1 MEINTELQYPGK
13 EKRQSTRR
21 LVCVEIC
28 SEGERF
34 LLPVAYI
41 EAVIADPVVVQ
52 VPEGG
57 YQILGISLYE
67 EKTVVY
73 YHLSD
78 QMNGYKD
85 RIKCGII
92 IKTKRCYK
100 GVAAEEVSEELT
112 ISASEWQKQITE
124 NLKNLLEG

>member
-1 MEINTELQYPGK
+1 MEIKRELQYCGE
-13 EKRQSTRR
+13 EKRQSTRK
-21 LVCVEIC
+21 LVCVEIY

-41 EAVIADPVVVQ
+41 EAVIGDPVVVP
-52 VPEGG
+52 VPEAGD
-57 YQILGISLYE
+57 QILGISLF
-67 EKTVVY
+67 EKKVVVY

-92 IKTKRCYK
+92 IKTERCYK